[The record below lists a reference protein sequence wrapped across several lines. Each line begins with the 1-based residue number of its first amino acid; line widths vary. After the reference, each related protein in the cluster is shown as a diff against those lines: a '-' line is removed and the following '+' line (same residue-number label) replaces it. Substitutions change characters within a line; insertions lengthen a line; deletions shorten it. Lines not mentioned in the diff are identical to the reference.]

1 MRFRPCIDLHHGCV
15 KQIVGAT
22 LAAPNGPVTH
32 FAADRPAAWFAD
44 RYRRDGLHGG
54 HVIMLGP
61 GNEAAAAGALA
72 AFPGGLHLGGGITPD
87 NAETWLSRGASHL
100 IVTSFLFIDG
110 RFQPER
116 LASLV
121 DRIGTQR
128 LVIDLSCAPEGGS
141 YRVMTDRWQR
151 ATDLSVDAAT
161 LARLAPSC
169 SEFLIH
175 ATAVEGRQ
183 QGPDPDLVALLAD
196 ASPRPTTYA
205 GGIAT
210 ADDVERVARR
220 GQGRLDF
227 TVGAALDLFGGVG
240 LRYDELVAH
249 WGRPNHAGPDLSPT

>member
-1 MRFRPCIDLHHGCV
+1 MRFRPCIDLHRGCV

-22 LAAPNGPVTH
+22 LAAPTGPVTH
-32 FAADRPAAWFAD
+32 FAADRPASWFAE
-44 RYRRDGLHGG
+44 RYRLDGLRGG

-61 GNEAAAAGALA
+61 GNDEAAAGALA
-72 AFPGGLHLGGGITPD
+72 AFPGGLHVGGGITPD
-87 NAETWLSRGASHL
+87 NAEAWLRRGASHL
-100 IVTSFLFIDG
+100 IVTSFLFVDG
-110 RFQPER
+110 QFQPER
-116 LASLV
+116 LANLV
-121 DRIGTQR
+121 DRVGAEH
-128 LVIDLSCAPEGGS
+128 LVIDLSCAPGSGG

-151 ATDLSVDAAT
+151 ATDLAVDTAT

-196 ASPRPTTYA
+196 ASPLPTTYA

-210 ADDVERVARR
+210 ADDIELVARR

-227 TVGAALDLFGGVG
+227 TVGAALDLFGGAG
-240 LRYDELVAH
+240 LRYEDLVTH
-249 WGRPNHAGPDLSPT
+249 WSAMGDTGRGAGPT